1 MATNWN
7 VKQAYVAINEGNK
20 EAIIDIGRRFP
31 LTLNILSKIDGKNP
45 AVNLINALPEHIT
58 VRKIEQILKGDV
70 EEGEEVEAAE
80 TTKEV
85 VSKTAEAKTET
96 EEAENDYSNMNA
108 TQLSNM
114 LKDAGVYKDCI
125 KKMGGAKK
133 QQMLAYIEKYGV
145 EPVEEEPVEEEAVE
159 EDPYEGKTAVELFK
173 ECKARGIKAAPKKP
187 AKFYIDL
194 LKKADEEA
202 KSEEEEDDDDWDEEE
217 EPAKPVK
224 PAKKQKPAK
233 EEKKVAKKA
242 AKEEDE
248 DEDDD
253 DDWNI

>member
-20 EAIIDIGRRFP
+20 EAIIDIGKRFP
-31 LTLNILSKIDGKNP
+31 LSLNILSKIDEKNP
-45 AVNLINALPEHIT
+45 AVSLINALPEHIT

-70 EEGEEVEAAE
+70 EEGEEGATEATAEETNEAASEKE
-80 TTKEV
+80 TGSEYDKMNRKQLRDLIAAAGGEE
-85 VSKTAEAKTET
+85 KCRAEFGWAKRE
-96 EEAENDYSNMNA
+96 
-108 TQLSNM
+108 QL
-114 LKDAGVYKDCI
+114 
-125 KKMGGAKK
+125 
-133 QQMLAYIEKYGV
+133 LAYIEKYGV
-145 EPVEEEPVEEEAVE
+145 DPVEEEAVE

-233 EEKKVAKKA
+233 EEKKAAKKP

>member
-20 EAIIDIGRRFP
+20 EAIVDIGRRFP

-70 EEGEEVEAAE
+70 EEGEEGTTEEVTEEVNEAA
-80 TTKEV
+80 
-85 VSKTAEAKTET
+85 AEEKTENEYDKMNRKQLRELIIAAGG
-96 EEAENDYSNMNA
+96 EEKCRAEFGWA
-108 TQLSNM
+108 KREQL
-114 LKDAGVYKDCI
+114 
-125 KKMGGAKK
+125 
-133 QQMLAYIEKYGV
+133 LAYIEKYGV
-145 EPVEEEPVEEEAVE
+145 DPVEEETVE

-187 AKFYIDL
+187 AKFYTDL

-202 KSEEEEDDDDWDEEE
+202 KADEDEDDDWDEEE

-224 PAKKQKPAK
+224 KQKPVK

>member
-7 VKQAYVAINEGNK
+7 VKQAYAAINDGNK

-31 LTLNILSKIDGKNP
+31 LSLNILSKINENNP
-45 AVNLINALPEHIT
+45 AVSLINALPEHIT
-58 VRKIEQILKGDV
+58 VRKIEQILKGDI
-70 EEGEEVEAAE
+70 EEGEEGAVEA
-80 TTKEV
+80 
-85 VSKTAEAKTET
+85 TAEEANEATVEEGTESEYDKMNRKQLRDLIVAAGGEEKCRAEFGWAKRE
-96 EEAENDYSNMNA
+96 
-108 TQLSNM
+108 QL
-114 LKDAGVYKDCI
+114 LG
-125 KKMGGAKK
+125 
-133 QQMLAYIEKYGV
+133 YIEKYGV
-145 EPVEEEPVEEEAVE
+145 DPVKEEEAE

-173 ECKARGIKAAPKKP
+173 ECKARGIKATPKKA
-187 AKFYIDL
+187 AKYYIDL

-202 KSEEEEDDDDWDEEE
+202 KAEDEEEDDWDEEE

-233 EEKKVAKKA
+233 EEKKAAKKQ

>member
-7 VKQAYVAINEGNK
+7 VKQAYAAINEGNK
-20 EAIIDIGRRFP
+20 EAIADIGKRFP
-31 LTLNILSKIDGKNP
+31 LALNVLSKIDEKNP

-70 EEGEEVEAAE
+70 EESEEGTAEEVAEEVNEATNEEETASEYDKMNRKQLRELIIAAGGEEKCRAE
-80 TTKEV
+80 FGW
-85 VSKTAEAKTET
+85 AKRE
-96 EEAENDYSNMNA
+96 
-108 TQLSNM
+108 QL
-114 LKDAGVYKDCI
+114 
-125 KKMGGAKK
+125 
-133 QQMLAYIEKYGV
+133 LAYIEKYGV
-145 EPVEEEPVEEEAVE
+145 NPVEEKAVE

-202 KSEEEEDDDDWDEEE
+202 KVEEEEDWDEEE

-224 PAKKQKPAK
+224 PAKKQKPVK
-233 EEKKVAKKA
+233 EEKKAVKKPV
-242 AKEEDE
+242 KEEDE

>member
-7 VKQAYVAINEGNK
+7 VKQAYAAINEGNK
-20 EAIIDIGRRFP
+20 EAIVDIGRRFP
-31 LTLNILSKIDGKNP
+31 LTLNILSKIDEKNP

-70 EEGEEVEAAE
+70 EEGEEGAAE
-80 TTKEV
+80 I
-85 VSKTAEAKTET
+85 TAEEANETTSEKETGSEYDKMNRKQLRDLIIAAGGEEKCRAEFGWAKRE
-96 EEAENDYSNMNA
+96 
-108 TQLSNM
+108 QL
-114 LKDAGVYKDCI
+114 LG
-125 KKMGGAKK
+125 
-133 QQMLAYIEKYGV
+133 YIEKYGV
-145 EPVEEEPVEEEAVE
+145 DPVEEEAAE

-202 KSEEEEDDDDWDEEE
+202 KAEEEEDDDWDEEE

-224 PAKKQKPAK
+224 PAKKQKPVK